1 LGYRAKLECVL
12 LVKRI
17 SPLSQEQQLPHT
29 RRKSEIRMTE
39 LTQFVVERII
49 TGSDSPDLTAEEIE
63 SLNSYQVDEVGKILE
78 VIYESSSNYYEN
90 HELSTV

>member
-1 LGYRAKLECVL
+1 
-12 LVKRI
+12 
-17 SPLSQEQQLPHT
+17 
-29 RRKSEIRMTE
+29 MTE